1 LSSKELQA
9 LAQLGHDPI
18 RSQIDAAISKA
29 LGLPNLAPIREL
41 LAREP
46 GLTAKDVSPRLKQ
59 TALDLGDDDPEDD
72 DQQSLM

>member
-1 LSSKELQA
+1 LRA
-9 LAQLGHDPI
+9 LAQLDHDPI
-18 RSQIDAAISKA
+18 RSQIDEAISNS

-59 TALDLGDDDPEDD
+59 APLDLGDDDPEDD
-72 DQQSLM
+72 DQPE